1 MSERV
6 MMTTEESLNN
16 YTIAED
22 SREEDISFAIR
33 SNLFNNGSSPIP

>member
-6 MMTTEESLNN
+6 MMATEESLNN

-22 SREEDISFAIR
+22 SREEDISFATR